1 MNTCNVVNTN
11 TLGMDSMN
19 NAELKYYLAL
29 EFAESMTYPNM
40 IWHTLIP
47 FSEQRGR
54 EEWKER

>member
-1 MNTCNVVNTN
+1 
-11 TLGMDSMN
+11 MDSMN
-19 NAELKYYLAL
+19 NTELEYYLAL